1 MKKILSGLA
10 KTGSGQLFTRSRP
23 ASRGGKILQF
33 PLSRI
38 VLAVLFIVPP
48 ILLHNLLM
56 DHFILKI
63 KKPLGAWIIDIELV
77 LSAVAIILFYRLY
90 TRWIEKRE
98 AGELSLPACGAEF
111 GSGELISLALVGM
124 MVLLLALPGFYHV
137 SRLNSWT
144 VLVHSFFIFGIG
156 ALLQE
161 LVFRLIIFRLLEELL
176 GTWMAIGAI
185 AAIFGFVHLGN
196 PNATLWT
203 SLALVLSDVLLS
215 ASFILTRRIWLVW
228 GIHAGWNYFQAG
240 VFGMAN
246 SGITFKSWI
255 VPRISGPA
263 WFSGGAFGIEASVV
277 AVLLNLAVGIYLLKL
292 AYGQGQFVKPAWK
305 RGRNSSSASLL

>member
-1 MKKILSGLA
+1 MIPKENEMKKILSGLA
-10 KTGSGQLFTRSRP
+10 KTGCGQLFTRSRP
-23 ASRGGKILQF
+23 VGRGGKILQF

-56 DHFILKI
+56 DHFISKI
-63 KKPLGAWIIDIELV
+63 NKPLDAWIIDLEMIL
-77 LSAVAIILFYRLY
+77 LAVAIFLCFRLY
-90 TRWIEKRE
+90 TRWIENRE
-98 AGELSLPACGAEF
+98 ACELSLPACGAEF
-111 GSGELISLALVGM
+111 GSGELIALALVGI

-137 SRLNSWT
+137 SRLNSWP
-144 VLVHSFFIFGIG
+144 VLAHSFFIFGTG
-156 ALLQE
+156 ALIQE
-161 LVFRLIIFRLLEELL
+161 LVFRLVIFRLLEELL
-176 GTWMAIGAI
+176 GTWMAMGAI

-203 SLALVLSDVLLS
+203 SLGLVLSDVLLS
-215 ASFILTRRIWLVW
+215 AAFILTRRIWLVW

-255 VPRISGPA
+255 VPRTSGPA
-263 WFSGGAFGIEASVV
+263 WLSGGAFGIEASVV

-292 AYGQGQFVKPAWK
+292 AYGQRQFVKPAWM
-305 RGRNSSSASLL
+305 RR